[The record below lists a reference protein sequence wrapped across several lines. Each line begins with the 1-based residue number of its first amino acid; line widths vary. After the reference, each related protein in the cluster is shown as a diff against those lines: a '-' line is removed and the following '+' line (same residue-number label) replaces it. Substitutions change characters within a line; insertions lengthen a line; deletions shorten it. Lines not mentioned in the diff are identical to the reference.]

1 MQIPDVPP
9 LTTYS
14 FYTFQTAGVLALF
27 ESKSDAAL
35 DEPHRRASVEEVQL
49 RDVTNPPKGGVRHEM
64 SADDSSSQGS
74 GPSQSDLLPRGDA
87 HPAVNNAG
95 RKNGAISDGVHL
107 NVNEL
112 QNDTKKRAT
121 QLPVPSIRRTRNS
134 VASAPDLEAIIVTE
148 YSVPALTNAHKGSL
162 QPFNACH
169 PLAILLRFRVA
180 QVASGFCTFL
190 LGTSALL
197 DRDTR
202 HSLFLACIAGFLCIL
217 STVMHIIDCRRRGPK
232 GLQYIFP
239 SVHVTLAV
247 ILTTISVVACL
258 ASCLVYAATSDN
270 RNVLKLAVSQ
280 SIALTPWLLIE
291 GVTVVL
297 RVIWARRL
305 VS

>member
-1 MQIPDVPP
+1 M
-9 LTTYS
+9 
-14 FYTFQTAGVLALF
+14 
-27 ESKSDAAL
+27 
-35 DEPHRRASVEEVQL
+35 SV
-49 RDVTNPPKGGVRHEM
+49 
-64 SADDSSSQGS
+64 DDSSSQGS
-74 GPSQSDLLPRGDA
+74 GPSQSDLLPSRGEG
-87 HPAVNNAG
+87 HAVHRSCSSSNNS
-95 RKNGAISDGVHL
+95 RRNGAVPDGGAGVRL
-107 NVNEL
+107 SANEL

-121 QLPVPSIRRTRNS
+121 QLPVPSICRTRHS

-148 YSVPALTNAHKGSL
+148 YSVPALTKTHKGSL

-190 LGTSALL
+190 LGASALL
-197 DRDTR
+197 DKDTR
-202 HSLFLACIAGFLCIL
+202 RSLFLACIAGSLCIL
-217 STVMHIIDCRRRGPK
+217 STVLHIADCRRRGPK

-258 ASCLVYAATSDN
+258 ASSLVHALSTDN

-280 SIALTPWLLIE
+280 CVTLTPWLLIE
-291 GVTVVL
+291 GVTVAL